1 MKGQAGKHVL
11 ASRPQQVPREQERTW
26 YAIVSSLYVE
36 GRGRPD
42 RKYTSRQSCE
52 VDLVMVLPMG
62 SDSTFL
68 EEVTGDTSGQA
79 DLEGRLWSQF
89 SK

>member
-1 MKGQAGKHVL
+1 
-11 ASRPQQVPREQERTW
+11 
-26 YAIVSSLYVE
+26 
-36 GRGRPD
+36 
-42 RKYTSRQSCE
+42 
-52 VDLVMVLPMG
+52 VLPMG